1 MKKIKLMLMKS
12 GKTLNDLVISNDLL
26 VKAFASGV
34 FEKAP
39 IVLNENESYKD
50 YRDRKATGLYFSDKV
65 VGFVI
70 HGTVK
75 YSNEEKAV
83 FAEAWVEDDFSEKTM
98 YDNWQ
103 IELDDDIDGSKK
115 ITSYI
120 CEFFN
125 KSFDKR
131 CCECEMGYELNED
144 FTIPDRCNFDD
155 ISGNVRK
162 CIDCPNFIGGI
173 FSESV
178 IE

>member
-26 VKAFASGV
+26 VKAFASGI
-34 FEKAP
+34 FQNAL
-39 IVLNENESYKD
+39 IVYNGNESYKD
-50 YRDRKATGLYFSDKV
+50 YRDKEATEVYFSDKV
-65 VGFVI
+65 VGFVVM
-70 HGTVK
+70 GTVI
-75 YSNEEKAV
+75 YSDKDKAV
-83 FAEAWVEDDFSEKTM
+83 FADAWVEDDFSEKTT

-103 IELDDDIDGSKK
+103 IDLDDDIDGSKK

-120 CEFFN
+120 CEFCN
-125 KSFDKR
+125 KSFDER

-162 CIDCPNFIGGI
+162 CIDCPNLIRRNF
-173 FSESV
+173 
-178 IE
+178 

>member
-39 IVLNENESYKD
+39 IVFNENESYKD
-50 YRDRKATGLYFSDKV
+50 YRDKKATEFYFSDKV
-65 VGFVI
+65 VGFII

-83 FAEAWVEDDFSEKTM
+83 FAEAWVEDDFSEKTT

-115 ITSYI
+115 ITSYV
-120 CEFFN
+120 CEFCN
-125 KSFDKR
+125 KDVK
-131 CCECEMGYELNED
+131 EK
-144 FTIPDRCNFDD
+144 I
-155 ISGNVRK
+155 
-162 CIDCPNFIGGI
+162 
-173 FSESV
+173 
-178 IE
+178 